1 MHRRGL
7 QHRSRISCHWPPP
20 ADGPRYSPA
29 RAAEDWAGSVP
40 SDSTS
45 GPPGLRRASS
55 GARTALSPALA
66 ANGSPPPR
74 PSSGLVRTGSLKRE
88 LGIPQQE
95 AAASLRRAMSC
106 CPDLQGMGG
115 DGGEGAGARRNR
127 LPASLPM
134 MSARKLA
141 HSPTRLM
148 PSGLA
153 SMFNFSHAARVTPNR
168 VCCNALLAA
177 YARAKPPQYLRVS
190 RCQGHKPPTTTS
202 HTHWP
207 LARWYAGMLAWERQ
221 ARHSSGG

>member
-55 GARTALSPALA
+55 GAPTALSPALA

-153 SMFNFSHAARVTPNR
+153 STFNTVMVRGRGAA
-168 VCCNALLAA
+168 VCLALLA
-177 YARAKPPQYLRVS
+177 PPAPAS
-190 RCQGHKPPTTTS
+190 I
-202 HTHWP
+202 P
-207 LARWYAGMLAWERQ
+207 LAGAA
-221 ARHSSGG
+221 SSLCFSYTLC